1 MPIYEFRC
9 ENCGH
14 VFEELVRFGND
25 QGLKCPECGSTDTR
39 KAVSLFGFSGV
50 NTGSSSSSSSASS
63 GAACAPSG

>member
-9 ENCGH
+9 EDCGH
-14 VFEELVRFGND
+14 VFEELVRFGD
-25 QGLKCPECGSTDTR
+25 DPELKCPECGGTDTR

-50 NTGSSSSSSSASS
+50 NTGSSSSASS